1 MPLWV
6 GASIPLDPSVPNSG
20 TGLPP
25 WMLDVEA
32 FAGPGMKDPW
42 AGKPIVDEML
52 DPGPRQ
58 VRSLATARKRAPPE
72 VGDVKVE
79 GQQCTT
85 VSRHRVIRKEA
96 HDRGGT
102 RRPHVEPSLVR
113 QKL

>member
-1 MPLWV
+1 
-6 GASIPLDPSVPNSG
+6 
-20 TGLPP
+20 
-25 WMLDVEA
+25 
-32 FAGPGMKDPW
+32 MKDPW
-42 AGKPIVDEML
+42 AGKPIVDELL

-113 QKL
+113 QKLLARCARPMLELSISETLLSLHYGARA